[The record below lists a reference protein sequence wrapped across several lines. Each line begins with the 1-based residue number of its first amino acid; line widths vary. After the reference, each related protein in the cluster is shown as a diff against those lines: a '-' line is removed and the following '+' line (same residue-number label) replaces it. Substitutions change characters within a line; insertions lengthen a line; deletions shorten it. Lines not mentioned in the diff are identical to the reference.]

1 MGYST
6 GPYAEHAVLPVPPR
20 PKVVSARWINFS
32 TSRYELDAT
41 TGGFR
46 RMPPTVQR
54 VVIIA
59 SQVLETIGPFNTL
72 QERNRIRTEVRNSLS
87 ELTKQPAPLVEIK
100 EILVATEFPGTMNL
114 QLTFRDLTRD
124 TGIDDEVQLP

>member
-1 MGYST
+1 MYSK
-6 GPYAEHAVLPVPPR
+6 GPYSEHAVLPVPPR

-32 TSRYELDAT
+32 TGRYELDAT

-59 SQVLETIGPFNTL
+59 SQVLATNGPFNTL
-72 QERNRIRTEVRNSLS
+72 QERNRIRTEIRNSLS
-87 ELTKQPAPLVEIK
+87 ELTKQPAPIMQKSPISASCRIAAFIPMRTLFP
-100 EILVATEFPGTMNL
+100 ILR
-114 QLTFRDLTRD
+114 QLITA
-124 TGIDDEVQLP
+124 P